1 MTRRSVFRAA
11 DAVSRRTVL
20 ATATTVCV
28 GAVAGCLDDAEGD
41 AESESGDGDHDR
53 DHDHEEAAGD
63 DVSDASYALASEMID
78 AIDDELSVTEWDIS
92 GTFVPRY
99 DDSQGVAAD
108 ASILGD
114 AYADIVDQGFD
125 HRAMP
130 TALDDEGNLDFM
142 VFLETEW
149 ARAYLDGEWSE
160 EAYYAAI
167 VDSEH

>member
-20 ATATTVCV
+20 STATTVCV

-53 DHDHEEAAGD
+53 DHDHEGAAGD

-78 AIDDELSVTEWDIS
+78 AIDDE
-92 GTFVPRY
+92 
-99 DDSQGVAAD
+99 
-108 ASILGD
+108 
-114 AYADIVDQGFD
+114 
-125 HRAMP
+125 
-130 TALDDEGNLDFM
+130 GNLDFM

-149 ARAYLDGEWSE
+149 AGAYLDGERSE